1 MNVLYYNLPG
11 LCCVGLLAI
20 ALAACGQAKQDVQ
33 NLPPTLAPLPQ
44 DPLLQVYFNQSLTSS
59 YTEPYRPQTR
69 PGDDL
74 EKLIAE
80 AVANAE
86 STVDI
91 AVQEFR
97 LPGIARR
104 LADRARAGIKVRL
117 IVEHL
122 YNRPWSDYTAQELAK
137 LPERER
143 DRYSEFLQLADTN
156 KDGKFSAEEI
166 KQNDALVILKDAGIP
181 VIDDTADGSKGSGL
195 MHHKFAVIDGK
206 TVIVTSA
213 NFTTS
218 DIHGDFKTAASRDNA
233 NNLLKIASPKLAQI
247 FTQEFNIMWGD
258 GPGGKPD
265 SKFGIKKPFRQVQ
278 KVRVGNATVAVQ
290 FSPTSAT
297 LPWEQSV
304 NSLINRTLAKA
315 KKSVNLALFVFSAQR
330 LSNTLELESRR
341 GVAVRALIDPNFIYR
356 PYSEGLDM
364 MGATFMQD
372 CGGLEADNRPWKK
385 PLTTVG
391 VPLLPMGDRLHH
403 KFGVIDGNTV
413 LTGSHN
419 WSEAANHG
427 NDETLLAIDSPTV
440 GAHFER
446 EFDRLYKG
454 AILGIPARIK
464 QKIDAKQKECKSVQ
478 ATSKPANP
486 QPQSGGKNLINL
498 NSATQEELETLPGV
512 GQKLAEKIIA
522 AREKQPFE
530 SWEDVERLPGVGNK
544 AIDKWRDRVT
554 F

>member
-1 MNVLYYNLPG
+1 MTVLYDNLPG
-11 LCCVGLLAI
+11 FCCAGLLAI
-20 ALAACGQAKQDVQ
+20 ALTACGQAKQDVQ
-33 NLPPTLAPLPQ
+33 NLPPSPAPLPQ

-74 EKLIAE
+74 EKLVAE
-80 AVANAE
+80 AIASAG
-86 STVDI
+86 STVDV

-97 LPGIARR
+97 LPGIARKM
-104 LADRARAGIKVRL
+104 ADRARSGIKVRL

-122 YNRPWSDYTAQELAK
+122 YNRPWSDYTAQELVK
-137 LPERER
+137 LPDRER

-156 KDGKFSAEEI
+156 KDGKLSPEEI
-166 KQNDALVILKDAGIP
+166 KQNDAFVILKDAGIP

-195 MHHKFAVIDGK
+195 MHHKFVVIDGK
-206 TVIVTSA
+206 IVIVTSA

-218 DIHGDFKTAASRDNA
+218 DIHGDFKTAASRGNA
-233 NNLLKIASPKLAQI
+233 NNLLQIASPKLAQI

-265 SKFGIKKPFRQVQ
+265 SKFGIKKPFRPVQ
-278 KVRVGNATVAVQ
+278 KVIVGNATIAVQ

-297 LPWEQSV
+297 LPWEKSV
-304 NSLINRTLAKA
+304 NSLINQTLAKA
-315 KKSVNLALFVFSAQR
+315 KQSVNLALFVFSAQR

-341 GVAVRALIDPNFIYR
+341 GVAVRALIDSNFIYR

-364 MGATFMQD
+364 MGGTLMQD
-372 CGGLEADNRPWKK
+372 CRLESDNRPWRK
-385 PLTTVG
+385 PIATVG

-403 KFGVIDGNTV
+403 KFGVIDGKTV

-427 NDETLLAIDSPTV
+427 NDETLLAIDSPV
-440 GAHFER
+440 IGAHFDR

-454 AILGIPARIK
+454 AILGIPHRIK
-464 QKIDAKQKECKSVQ
+464 QRIDAKKKECESVQ
-478 ATSKPANP
+478 AASKSADAKS
-486 QPQSGGKNLINL
+486 QISGKKLVNL

-512 GQKLAEKIIA
+512 GPKLAQKIIA
-522 AREKQPFE
+522 AREKQPFQ
-530 SWEDVERLPGVGNK
+530 SWEDVENLPGVGNK
-544 AIDKWRDRVT
+544 TVDKWRDLVA

>member
-1 MNVLYYNLPG
+1 M
-11 LCCVGLLAI
+11 CCVGLLAI

-218 DIHGDFKTAASRDNA
+218 DIHGDFKTAASRGNA